1 MVINHGVTGE
11 SMSLTEWKE
20 REKEQRRNDIINVSR
35 KLFAD
40 KDFDK
45 VSMEDI
51 AKKAGIGKGTLY
63 LYFKNKESLY
73 FAVVLKGI
81 RIWAEIVS
89 EGVKKD
95 DSGLKRLISYGNAN
109 RGFSS
114 EYPDYFRL
122 LYSPTSI
129 KKQFDMDKMTSS
141 EEFQEVRELFKEI
154 MSIGIDS
161 IEKGIDEGEI
171 RSDVDPTEAAVL
183 LSVIYNGKAN
193 MGDWAKELLQ
203 NKGIDEEK
211 FSKDIG
217 DLFLHMLKK

>member
-1 MVINHGVTGE
+1 
-11 SMSLTEWKE
+11 MSLTKWKE
-20 REKEQRRNDIINVSR
+20 REREQRRNDIIKVSR

-45 VSMEDI
+45 VSMEEI
-51 AKKAGIGKGTLY
+51 AKKVGLGKGTLY

-81 RIWAEIVS
+81 EIWAEM
-89 EGVKKD
+89 VKNEVEKGKT
-95 DSGLKRLISYGNAN
+95 GLKKLMLYQNAN
-109 RGFSS
+109 GKFSN

-129 KKQFDMDKMTSS
+129 KKQFDMDKMTNS

-154 MSIGIDS
+154 MGLGIDS
-161 IEKGIDEGEI
+161 IQKAIDEGEI
-171 RSDVDPTEAAVL
+171 RQDVDPTEAAIL

-193 MGDWAKELLQ
+193 MGDWAKELLE
-203 NKGIDEEK
+203 NRGIDEEK

-217 DLFLHMLKK
+217 GLFLHMLKK